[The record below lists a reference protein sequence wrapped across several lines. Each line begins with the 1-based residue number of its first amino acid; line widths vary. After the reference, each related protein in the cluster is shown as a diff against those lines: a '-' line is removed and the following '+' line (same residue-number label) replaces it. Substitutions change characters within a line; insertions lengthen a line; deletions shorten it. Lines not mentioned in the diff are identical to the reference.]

1 MGRFLLALRWKGQV
15 PPFAGPPR
23 TAYMPTMRQTFTES
37 TDRSFGP
44 RHVPLIRQAMA
55 AQGLDGFL
63 VPHEDEHQNEY
74 LPEANDRLAWATG
87 FTGSAGAAVI
97 LKDRAAVFVDGRYTL
112 QVRDQVDEKT
122 FEIRDLVEGGV
133 PAYLEAATA
142 KGQVVGYDPRLHSP
156 DALAHLRAAAA
167 KTGAELRP
175 VSANPLDEAW
185 GADRPGQPVAPVV
198 PQPLI
203 YAGEESADK
212 RARVGAI
219 LAAANA
225 DGAVIT
231 APSSIAWLF
240 NVRGGDVIRSPL
252 PLGQAVLNKDGTARL
267 FLDPAKVTEA
277 LPAWLG
283 NQVRLETPDDLAGA
297 LADLKGK
304 RVMVDPGQSSAW
316 YFEAL
321 STAGAEVVRGDDP
334 CALPR
339 ACKNPTEIAGT
350 REAHIRDGVAL
361 ASFLHWLATEA
372 QTSLPDE
379 IEVVTRLEGFRQ
391 ATGALKD
398 LSFDTIAGAASNGAI
413 VHYRPTDR
421 LNKRTEAGSLLL
433 VDSGA
438 QYLDGTTDVTR
449 TVAIGEP
456 SAEMRE
462 RFTLVLKGHLALA
475 AIRFPAGTTGSALDA
490 LARAPL
496 WARGLDYDHG
506 TGHGVGAYLGV
517 HEGPQRIS
525 KLPNFVALKP
535 GMIVSNEPGYY
546 KEGAYGIRIEN
557 LQYVTAPQAIPG
569 GERQM
574 LGFETLTLAPI
585 DRGLIAVDLLT
596 PDERAQMDAYHAR
609 VLREVG
615 PRLEPDIRAW
625 LEQACAPL

>member
-1 MGRFLLALRWKGQV
+1 
-15 PPFAGPPR
+15 
-23 TAYMPTMRQTFTES
+23 MPAMRQTFTES

-44 RHVPLIRQAMA
+44 KHVPLIRQAMA

-97 LKDRAAVFVDGRYTL
+97 LKDKAAVFVDGRYTL
-112 QVRDQVDEKT
+112 QVRDQVDQDT

-133 PAYLEAATA
+133 PAYLETATSR
-142 KGQVVGYDPRLHSP
+142 GQVVGYDPRLHSP
-156 DALAHLRAAAA
+156 DALDRLKAAAA
-167 KTGAELRP
+167 KAGAQLKP
-175 VSANPLDEAW
+175 VTPNPLDEAW
-185 GADRPGQPVAPVV
+185 GALRPGQPVAPVV
-198 PQPLI
+198 PQPLN
-203 YAGEESADK
+203 YSGEDSADK
-212 RARVGAI
+212 RARIGAT
-219 LAAANA
+219 LAGLNA
-225 DGAVIT
+225 DAAVLT

-252 PLGQAVLNKDGTARL
+252 PLGQAILNKDGTARL

-283 NQVRLETPDDLAGA
+283 NQVRLETTEDLPAA

-321 STAGAEVVRGDDP
+321 SSAGAEVVRGDDP

-339 ACKNPTEIAGT
+339 ACKNPTEIEGT
-350 REAHIRDGVAL
+350 REAHVRDGEAL
-361 ASFLHWLATEA
+361 ARFLHWLATEA

-379 IEVVTRLEGFRQ
+379 IEVVTRLEDFRQ

-413 VHYRPTDR
+413 VHYRPTNR

-475 AIRFPAGTTGSALDA
+475 AIRFPAGTTGSALDV

-496 WARGLDYDHG
+496 WAKGLDYDHG

-525 KLPNFVALKP
+525 KLPNFVALRP

-557 LQYVTAPQAIPG
+557 LQYVTEASPIRG
-569 GERQM
+569 GERPM

-585 DRGLIAVDLLT
+585 DRRLIVVDLLT

-609 VLREVG
+609 VLREIG
-615 PRLEPDIRAW
+615 PRVEPEIRAW
-625 LEQACAPL
+625 LTQVCAPL